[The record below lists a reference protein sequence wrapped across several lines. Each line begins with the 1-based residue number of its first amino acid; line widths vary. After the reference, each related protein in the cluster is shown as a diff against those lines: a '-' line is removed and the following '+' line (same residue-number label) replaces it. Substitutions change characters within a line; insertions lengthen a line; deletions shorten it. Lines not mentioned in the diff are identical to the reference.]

1 MYCAGSREIA
11 KLSIEAVGEIDEYV
25 SAEGVRCF
33 HFWQLIVV
41 RYAEIARP
49 AGRNTLSRYILY
61 IIYLC
66 HCNTCVVVLIFF
78 RLTLYYYCSLKKCI
92 PWFEVQPFFV
102 DLDFQVI
109 EVGTSGTVQV

>member
-1 MYCAGSREIA
+1 MRSAGSREIA

-49 AGRNTLSRYILY
+49 AGRNTQSRYILC

-78 RLTLYYYCSLKKCI
+78 KLTLYYCFLKNAFLGSRYNLFLLI
-92 PWFEVQPFFV
+92 W
-102 DLDFQVI
+102 I
-109 EVGTSGTVQV
+109 SR